1 MEPFLP
7 VDLMLSPSRFQLVW
21 LLLTRMTFR
30 HWRSKGGH
38 YILLIGIVAVGVGA
52 FNGIRQASRSAS
64 ENFGLFNQAVSGQ
77 SDFLIESPVQ
87 RLLEADLVK
96 LSTLGL
102 DPDWHLVPVIE
113 GSVTA
118 VKTGG
123 VDKKQLRL
131 IGLDLLALGNLPTL
145 AQESLRFS
153 DEDANWYDWLGH
165 ENEVWVGQKLADQLR
180 VGVGDNI
187 TFLASGRLAKMKVR
201 MILNDPDGN
210 LPDDLV
216 LGDLPTVQSLLSRPG
231 ELNRVEVVIN
241 QLDRREDTAYLGN
254 IEKRLNQLLPVNLSL
269 SPTQNRA
276 GDRSAMTAAF
286 RLNLTILSLIAIL
299 VGAYLILQALDAA
312 VVRRRAEIATLR
324 SLGVDGSV
332 LFATYLMEAFV
343 LGLVGS
349 IAGVG
354 VGQVLALGAVS
365 MLADTVNALYFATS
379 VEALT
384 LTSLDVIV
392 GLVLGFLFS
401 MLAGWLPAR
410 DATQTPPAQVLA
422 RGDWSPGFSWLRKPK
437 VGIGLLVLGG
447 VALLFPPFVMQAGSN
462 MPVGGFL
469 AAGCWIFGS
478 ALLSGHVLVLLAGW
492 VRPFCMGPVARLACS
507 RLRDGSSRHRL
518 AVAGLV
524 VAVSM
529 VTGMFQMIDSFRGTI
544 EEWFDVRFQ
553 ADLYISESG
562 VTGAGSVNGIDPK
575 LMDELLKDPNIKY
588 ADVMRICYAKPPK
601 GVTVL
606 AGVDLE
612 HWRDRARQIWL
623 KMPGSLK
630 VVDGAEPVLVSET
643 FARRFGVLSGGV
655 VELENPV
662 GRKRVSPLG
671 IFCDYGNEFG
681 MAAISA
687 KVWTDW
693 TGSNRPINVSL
704 FLKDL
709 SKLQETRDRLRIAY
723 PGLDIR
729 NERELRDV
737 ALGIFEQ
744 TFQATNALSL
754 IGLAVAFAGLLLG
767 LFSIFD
773 ESTQTWQTLKHLG
786 FSTSRFVLA
795 AGLEGAGIGVAAWVA
810 GSITG
815 LALGWLLVFVINV
828 QSFGWTLLWT
838 VPVESILWFGA
849 LLTGVGLFSGVISA
863 TYWNFRRR

>member
-1 MEPFLP
+1 M
-7 VDLMLSPSRFQLVW
+7 DIRSRLQLVW

-30 HWRSKGGH
+30 HWRSKMGH
-38 YILLIGIVAVGVGA
+38 YLLLLGIVAVGVGA

-64 ENFGLFNQAVSGQ
+64 ANFGLFNQAVSGQ

-87 RLLEADLVK
+87 RIQEADLVK
-96 LSTLGL
+96 LFTLSTS
-102 DPDWHLVPVIE
+102 PDWHLVPVIE

-118 VKTGG
+118 VECKG
-123 VDKKQLRL
+123 VDRKQLRL

-145 AQESLRFS
+145 AQEALKFS
-153 DEDANWYDWLGH
+153 DEDDANWYDWLGST
-165 ENEVWVGQKLADQLR
+165 NDVWVGQKLADVLK
-180 VGVGDNI
+180 VDVGDEI
-187 TFLASGRLAKMKVR
+187 SFLASGHLAKMRVR

-216 LGDLPTVQSLLSRPG
+216 LADLPTVQSLLSRPG
-231 ELNRVEVVIN
+231 ELNRVEVVIDKV
-241 QLDRREDTAYLGN
+241 DRREDSAYLAE
-254 IEKRLNQLLPVNLSL
+254 IENRLLENMPANLTL

-276 GDRSAMTAAF
+276 ADRAAMTAAF

-312 VVRRRAEIATLR
+312 VVRRRSEIATLR

-332 LFATYLMEAFV
+332 LFTTYLLEAFV
-343 LGLVGS
+343 LGVVGS

-354 VGQVLALGAVS
+354 VGQVLALGAVG

-379 VEALT
+379 VEALN
-384 LTSLDVIV
+384 LTALDVGV
-392 GLVLGFLFS
+392 GMVLGLIFS

-437 VGIGLLVLGG
+437 VGLGLLVLGG
-447 VALLFPPFVMQAGSN
+447 ICLLFPPFVMEAGSN

-469 AAGCWIFGS
+469 AAGCWILGS

-492 VRPFCMGPVARLACS
+492 VRPFCTGPVARLACS
-507 RLRDGSSRHRL
+507 RLQDGSSRHRL

-562 VTGAGSVNGIDPK
+562 VTGAGSANGIDPK
-575 LMDELLKDPNIKY
+575 LMDEILKDPNIKY
-588 ADVMRICYAKPPK
+588 ADVMRICYAKPSK

-606 AGVDLE
+606 AGVDMK
-612 HWRDRARQIWL
+612 HWSNQARQIWL
-623 KMPGSLK
+623 KAPGSLK
-630 VVDGAEPVLVSET
+630 VEGGAEPALISET
-643 FARRFGVLSGGV
+643 FARRFGVLDGGV
-655 VELENPV
+655 VELETPT
-662 GRKRVSPLG
+662 GLQRVSPFG

-681 MAAISA
+681 MAAISSD
-687 KVWTDW
+687 VWTKW
-693 TGSNRPINVSL
+693 TGSERPINVSL

-709 SKLQETRDRLRIAY
+709 SKLNETRDKLRIEY
-723 PGLDIR
+723 PGLDVR

-744 TFQATNALSL
+744 TFQATNALSF

-767 LFSIFD
+767 LLSIFD

-786 FSTSRFVLA
+786 FSNPRFIWA

-810 GSITG
+810 GAMTG

-838 VPVESILWFGA
+838 VPMENILWFGV
-849 LLTGVGLFSGVISA
+849 LLTAVGLVSGIVSA
-863 TYWNFRRR
+863 SYWNFRRR

>member
-1 MEPFLP
+1 MVPCLQA
-7 VDLMLSPSRFQLVW
+7 DLMHRSFRLQLVW

-30 HWRSKGGH
+30 HWRSKMGH
-38 YILLIGIVAVGVGA
+38 YFLLLGIVAVGVGA

-64 ENFGLFNQAVSGQ
+64 ANFGLFNQAVSGQ

-87 RLLEADLVK
+87 RLLEEDLAK
-96 LSTLGL
+96 LTRLSKE
-102 DPDWHLVPVIE
+102 PDWHLVPVIE

-118 VKTGG
+118 VKNGSE
-123 VDKKQLRL
+123 DKKQLRL

-145 AQESLRFS
+145 AKEGLKFS
-153 DEDANWYDWLGH
+153 DEDANWYDWLGSK
-165 ENEVWVGQKLADQLR
+165 NEVWVGQKTADLLEVKQ
-180 VGVGDNI
+180 GDSI
-187 TFLASGRLAKMKVR
+187 SFLASGRLVKMKIR

-216 LGDLPTVQSLLSRPG
+216 LADLPTVQTLLSRPG
-231 ELNRVEVVIN
+231 ELNRVEVVIDQVN
-241 QLDRREDTAYLGN
+241 RREDTAYLN
-254 IEKRLNQLLPVNLSL
+254 DIENRLARELPQNLSL
-269 SPTQNRA
+269 APTQNRA
-276 GDRSAMTAAF
+276 ADRAAMTAAF

-312 VVRRRAEIATLR
+312 VVRRRSEIATLR
-324 SLGVDGSV
+324 SLGVDGSILFTTYV
-332 LFATYLMEAFV
+332 LEALV
-343 LGLVGS
+343 LGLFGS
-349 IAGVG
+349 VAGVG
-354 VGQVLALGAVS
+354 VGQVLAFGAVG
-365 MLADTVNALYFATS
+365 MLSDTVNALYFATS
-379 VEALT
+379 VEALN
-384 LTSLDVIV
+384 LTSIDVIV
-392 GLVLGFLFS
+392 GLVLGIVFS
-401 MLAGWLPAR
+401 LLAGWLPAR

-422 RGDWSPGFSWLRKPK
+422 RGDWSPGFSWLRSP
-437 VGIGLLVLGG
+437 VIGLGLLLLGG
-447 VALLFPPFVMQAGSN
+447 IALLFPPFVMEAGSN

-469 AAGCWIFGS
+469 AAGCWILGA

-492 VRPFCMGPVARLACS
+492 VRPFCSGPVFRLASS

-562 VTGAGSVNGIDPK
+562 VTGAGTVNGIDPR

-588 ADVMRICYAKPPK
+588 ADVMRICYAKPPR

-606 AGVDLE
+606 AGVDMK
-612 HWRDRARQIWL
+612 HWSDQARQIWL
-623 KMPGSLK
+623 KAPGSLQA
-630 VVDGAEPVLVSET
+630 VDGAEPALVSET
-643 FARRFGVLSGGV
+643 FARRFGVMAGGV
-655 VELENPV
+655 VELGTPD
-662 GRKRVSPLG
+662 GTKKISPFG

-681 MAAISA
+681 MAAISSDI
-687 KVWTDW
+687 WSDW
-693 TGSNRPINVSL
+693 TGSDRPINVSL
-704 FLKDL
+704 YLRDRA
-709 SKLQETRDRLRIAY
+709 KLLETRDRLRLAY
-723 PGLDIR
+723 PGLDVR

-744 TFQATNALSL
+744 TFKATDALSF

-767 LFSIFD
+767 LLSIFD

-786 FSTSRFVLA
+786 FSTPGFILA

-810 GSITG
+810 GAITG

-838 VPVESILWFGA
+838 VPVQSILWFGL
-849 LLTGVGLFSGVISA
+849 LLTVVGFVSGMIA
-863 TYWNFRRR
+863 AIYWNFRR